1 MNSLILKEIYRTLV
15 LCKLSN
21 LNQSEINNINTNDI
35 FYSSI
40 YKIIIN
46 NNMNII
52 QNDELKCYMYQY
64 NNIIFIILN
73 SKINYTKKMIKLKDN
88 IRINSD
94 IFQQYS
100 LIYDKILDNISEYT
114 KEKSIKKIF
123 VCGYKIGGS
132 LGTVI
137 SAILAERFKNM
148 YLVSC
153 YTFGALKVG
162 NKHFCKYFNDNI
174 TSNYRIHLHYDDDI
188 SNNWNNYRHVSNY
201 LEPDNE
207 NIIEKPQ
214 IIYKKSLFCC
224 ISPNIHDTRDNI
236 IPIDMYIDKI
246 NSIIIAYNIN
256 IKQENKDKQLIPYS
270 NICFVKKNDNDES
283 STLSTYTSQSMQSL
297 PISRKTSKNNSPI
310 IDDLSQLI
318 IKKLQNMDDIITNII
333 NTKKRSDVKNKMEIK
348 DIVLQFVL

>member
-1 MNSLILKEIYRTLV
+1 
-15 LCKLSN
+15 
-21 LNQSEINNINTNDI
+21 
-35 FYSSI
+35 
-40 YKIIIN
+40 
-46 NNMNII
+46 
-52 QNDELKCYMYQY
+52 
-64 NNIIFIILN
+64 
-73 SKINYTKKMIKLKDN
+73 MIKLKDN

-100 LIYDKILDNISEYT
+100 LIYDKILHNISEYT

-132 LGTVI
+132 LATVI

-174 TSNYRIHLHYDDDI
+174 TSNYRVHLQYDDHI

-224 ISPNIHDTRDNI
+224 ISSISFDIHDNI

-246 NSIIIAYNIN
+246 NSIIVAYNIN
-256 IKQENKDKQLIPYS
+256 IKYDNKDKQLIPYS
-270 NICFVKKNDNDES
+270 NICFVKKNDNDSS
-283 STLSTYTSQSMQSL
+283 STLSTYTAQSIPSL
-297 PISRKTSKNNSPI
+297 PASNNTSKNNSPI
-310 IDDLSQLI
+310 IEDLSQLI
-318 IKKLQNMDDIITNII
+318 IKKLQNMDDIITEII
-333 NTKKRSDVKNKMEIK
+333 NTKKRSNVKNNMEIK